1 MKTDANDFRRNT
13 MTVSAIHPQAR
24 RHAARSILL
33 SLALVFA
40 PLAAIPTANAG
51 TPVSVDIKKF
61 AFAPKEITVAV
72 GTTITWTNHD
82 ETPHILLAQDKSFA
96 SKAMDTDDHF
106 SFTFTRP
113 GDYSY
118 FCTMH
123 PFMTGI
129 VHVSKK

>member
-1 MKTDANDFRRNT
+1 MTKSAN
-13 MTVSAIHPQAR
+13 HPQA
-24 RHAARSILL
+24 HEHTVRSILV
-33 SLALVFA
+33 SLAFVFA
-40 PLAAIPTANAG
+40 PLAATLPAQATA
-51 TPVSVDIKKF
+51 PVTVDIKKF
-61 AFAPKEITVAV
+61 AFAPKEITIRA